1 MDIFAQVLDVLPAL
15 QQGIMVAVQPHNL
28 ALAVIGVIV
37 GLFVGALPG
46 LGSVNGVAILL
57 PFTFVINEAT
67 PDPASP
73 MIFLAAIY
81 YGAMY
86 GGAISSITLGIPGAS
101 TAVATT
107 FDGRP
112 MALQGN
118 ADRALVTAA
127 IASFIGGTIATV
139 FFSIFAPA
147 LSSVALD
154 FGNPEIFAL
163 MLLAFATFIGLGGD
177 DIPKT
182 MFSIF
187 FGLLLA
193 TVGFD
198 TISGEPRLIFFNER
212 EQTAVLEALGSAD
225 AAASVPIFN
234 SVGWFSR
241 GIQFLVLAIGVYGI
255 GEMLWT
261 INESR
266 YKVTMTE
273 TKISFSRIMRGIV
286 GMKDAWKG
294 TMIGSLLGFFV
305 GILPAAGATPGS
317 LMSYGVAKMT
327 SRDPKSYGQGN
338 PDGVAAPEAANN
350 SASTGAMLPMMT
362 LGIPG
367 SPTTAVLLAG
377 MVIWGLEP
385 GPRLFEDRPEFVW
398 PLIGSFYISNIV
410 AVLVNLAFIPLFLW
424 VLRMPFTILAPVIFV
439 LSVIGT
445 YAAYDNMYDVWLMV
459 LFGLGAY
466 MLRILD
472 YPLAPAVLAVVLG
485 GTAEQKLRQ
494 SLLLSDG
501 DFGVFYNPF
510 FDRDGKGQEW
520 WIAPITTWI
529 AVILIALPIVIWA
542 VRKMRGAD
550 KVVD

>member
-1 MDIFAQVLDVLPAL
+1 MDIISSLMDGLW
-15 QQGIMVAVQPHNL
+15 IAVQPHNL
-28 ALAVIGVIV
+28 VLAIIGVVV

-67 PDPASP
+67 SDPAAP

-112 MALQGN
+112 MALKGD

-127 IASFIGGTIATV
+127 VASFIGGTIATL
-139 FFSIFAPA
+139 FFTGFAPV

-163 MLLAFATFIGLGGD
+163 MLLAFATFVGLGGD

-182 MFSIF
+182 LFSIF

-193 TVGFD
+193 TIGFD
-198 TISGEPRLIFFNER
+198 TISGEPRLIFLNER
-212 EQTAVLEALGSAD
+212 EQMAVLGVVGGNPD
-225 AAASVPIFN
+225 AVPFFD

-255 GEMLWT
+255 GEMIWT
-261 INESR
+261 INASR
-266 YKVTMTE
+266 YKMTIAE
-273 TKISFSRIMRGIV
+273 TNISFRRIMAGIV

-317 LMSYGVAKMT
+317 LMSYGVTKMT
-327 SRDPKSYGQGN
+327 SRNPKSYGEGN

-439 LSVIGT
+439 LSIVGT

-459 LFGLGAY
+459 LFGFGAY

-485 GTAEQKLRQ
+485 TTAEEKMRQ

-501 DFGVFYNPF
+501 DFAIFWNPF

-529 AVILIALPIVIWA
+529 AVILIALPIIIWA
-542 VRKMRGAD
+542 VRRMRGATPSEA
-550 KVVD
+550 